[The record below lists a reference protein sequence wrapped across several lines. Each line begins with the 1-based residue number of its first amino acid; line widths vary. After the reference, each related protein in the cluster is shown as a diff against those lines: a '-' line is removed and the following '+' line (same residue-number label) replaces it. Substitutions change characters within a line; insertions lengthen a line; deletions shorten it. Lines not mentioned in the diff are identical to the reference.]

1 MTRHT
6 RTVEEVL
13 SEQLGYEVDPV
24 KMAMERKR
32 RGEGVPETRDP
43 PMKPFP
49 ERNNRTGPND

>member
-24 KMAMERKR
+24 KMATATATARNK
-32 RGEGVPETRDP
+32 P
-43 PMKPFP
+43 P
-49 ERNNRTGPND
+49 TD